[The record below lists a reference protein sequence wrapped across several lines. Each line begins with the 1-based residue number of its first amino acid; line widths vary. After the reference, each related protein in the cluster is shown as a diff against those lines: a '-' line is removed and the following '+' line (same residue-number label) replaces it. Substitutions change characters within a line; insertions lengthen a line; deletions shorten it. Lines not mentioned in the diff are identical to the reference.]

1 MAVNVKMG
9 VDIGG
14 FTSGIKQGQQ
24 ILKGLNAELKASE
37 SEFNATGNAEQK
49 LAQQTKT
56 LNSQITVQKA
66 IAKNAEQA
74 LKRMREAGVDPA
86 DASYQKLYV
95 QMMNAQ
101 AGANDAEV
109 ALRRLGE
116 GAGNAS
122 SGADQLTQS
131 LNNISKKMS
140 LQQVTDGIASITE
153 GLENAVGKAVDLGK
167 ALWDTA
173 MDAASWADDTATAA
187 QMYDMTVT
195 EYQQVLALS
204 ATTLDTSAD
213 TILGAQDKF
222 KRAVG
227 GDSASVKETLRGLG
241 LLQVGVTKY
250 GETIELLPD
259 IDTLDF
265 FFQAGQA
272 IMALEDPIEQETKA
286 TELFGKSWKEL
297 KPLFESYKTVD
308 EYRAALAEQNVVQG
322 DTVENLAEMNDKYN
336 ELKHNFEVLKLELI
350 GQLAPALTKIGT
362 VLNDLLDKV
371 IEYLNTEEGQEMLN
385 SLSESITG
393 LFEDLDK
400 IKPAEVVGAFSDA
413 LKGVVD
419 AFKWLKNHKNT
430 VIAAIGAIATSLGLL
445 KVSNTVMSF
454 VNTLSGL
461 SGGGGGGIPTG
472 GGGGGEALGAGAA
485 GAGGAV
491 KAGLLGKIGTGL
503 SNFAWGLGIPLA
515 VLAAGLV
522 PTYYAQKWDEG
533 NWRTEQQARLQAADE
548 IEAAGGAKWM
558 ADFIRQV
565 SEEVGLKH
573 DENGNEI
580 KDVTGLFTITRNTDK
595 LDQLLHDV
603 ENWTDA
609 DKEMLHEAVTKYNP
623 YTAGWDTWNLLQKYW
638 AGDTENIDT
647 YALNQALE
655 NVADSLIKFQQNE
668 LGLQPQPDAAEEL
681 GEEIGE
687 VPVETKPEMSAAMVQ
702 ELKDF
707 IGTLDIPVRLIPTEA
722 EGEADGEHANGIWS
736 VPYDGYLARLHRGE
750 RVMPAREVA
759 SRNYSSNL
767 YVESMYMS
775 GGADADGLAAAM
787 AAAQRR
793 TMSGYG
799 S

>member
-95 QMMNAQ
+95 QMLNAQ
-101 AGANDAEV
+101 SGANDAEV

-140 LQQVTDGIASITE
+140 LQQVSDGIGKITE
-153 GLENAVGKAVDLGK
+153 GLEGAVSKAVELGKSLWDDVLGAASKADDMATEAEKYDIPLQRYLQMQAMYDAGMDTSVDAIIKSQKKLRTNIGKESAETMQVLEELGLAMRGGKDGDTLQLITTDQEELFWRAGK
-167 ALWDTA
+167 AL
-173 MDAASWADDTATAA
+173 MNMSDAYDKEAAA
-187 QMYDMTVT
+187 QAMFGRSWEDLVPLFDKYDSL
-195 EYQQVLALS
+195 EAYN
-204 ATTLDTSAD
+204 
-213 TILGAQDKF
+213 
-222 KRAVG
+222 
-227 GDSASVKETLRGLG
+227 E
-241 LLQVGVTKY
+241 
-250 GETIELLPD
+250 
-259 IDTLDF
+259 
-265 FFQAGQA
+265 
-272 IMALEDPIEQETKA
+272 ALENQNSLSEETV
-286 TELFGKSWKEL
+286 L
-297 KPLFESYKTVD
+297 
-308 EYRAALAEQNVVQG
+308 
-322 DTVENLAEMNDKYN
+322 NLADLNDKYS
-336 ELKHNFEVLKLELI
+336 ELMANWEILKTELL
-350 GQLAPALTKIGT
+350 GALAPALTDLAT
-362 VLNDLLDKV
+362 SLNDVLGKV
-371 IEYLNTEEGQEMLN
+371 IEYIDSKDGQEMLA
-385 SLSESITG
+385 SLRENIAG
-393 LFEDLDK
+393 LFED
-400 IKPAEVVGAFSDA
+400 IKNIDAGSVVQAFADA
-413 LKGVVD
+413 MNGVVD
-419 AFKWLKNHKNT
+419 AFKWLRNHKNT
-430 VIAAIGAIATSLGLL
+430 VVTAITAIGGSLGLL

-461 SGGGGGGIPTG
+461 GGGGGGG
-472 GGGGGEALGAGAA
+472 GGGNSGLTGAAGAA
-485 GAGGAV
+485 GAGGVA
-491 KAGLLGKIGTGL
+491 KTGL
-503 SNFAWGLGIPLA
+503 FSSLGSVLIPVAGGVGMTALGI
-515 VLAAGLV
+515 AAGMAMDA
-522 PTYYAQKWDEG
+522 PFRIWDE
-533 NWRTEQQARLQAADE
+533 NLWRTEQQARLQAADE

-558 ADFIRQV
+558 TDFLRDV
-565 SEEVGLKH
+565 AEEVGIKH
-573 DENGNEI
+573 DE
-580 KDVTGLFTITRNTDK
+580 TGAEKKAFGIYAWTENTGK

-623 YTAGWDTWNLLQKYW
+623 YTAGWDTWNLLEKYW
-638 AGDTENIDT
+638 SGDTENIDT

-655 NVADSLIKFQQNE
+655 NVADSLIQFQQND
-668 LGLQPQPDAAEEL
+668 LGLKPPEEAATEL

-687 VPVETKPEMSAAMVQ
+687 VPVETKPELPPDVAQ
-702 ELKDF
+702 ELTDF
-707 IGTLDIPVRLIPTEA
+707 IGTLSIPVKLIPT
-722 EGEADGEHANGIWS
+722 GMDGEEDGSFANGTWS
-736 VPYDGYLARLHRGE
+736 VPYDGFLARLHRGE
-750 RVMPAREVA
+750 RVMPAREVTA
-759 SRNYSSNL
+759 RNYSSNL

>member
-49 LAQQTKT
+49 LTQQTKT

-95 QMMNAQ
+95 QMLNAQ
-101 AGANDAEV
+101 SGANDAEV

-140 LQQVTDGIASITE
+140 LDQVTDGIGKITD
-153 GLENAVGKAVDLGK
+153 GLQGAVDKAIDLGK
-167 ALWDTA
+167 QLYSAT
-173 MDAASWADDTATAA
+173 MEAAGWADDTATGA
-187 QMYDMTVT
+187 QQYGMTVK

-204 ATTLDTSAD
+204 ETTLDTSAD
-213 TILGAQDKF
+213 AILGAQDKF
-222 KRAVG
+222 VRAIGKGSDAINEHLADLGLALRG
-227 GDSASVKETLRGLG
+227 GKEGETLQLI
-241 LLQVGVTKY
+241 T
-250 GETIELLPD
+250 T
-259 IDTLDF
+259 DTMDLF
-265 FFQAGQA
+265 FRAGQA

-297 KPLFESYKTVD
+297 KPLFESYQTVD
-308 EYRAALAEQNVVQG
+308 EYRAALESQNVVS
-322 DTVENLAEMNDKYN
+322 DNTVTNLAEMNDKFN

-350 GQLAPALTKIGT
+350 GQLAPAFTKIGT
-362 VLNDLLDKV
+362 VLNDLLDKL
-371 IEYLNTEEGQEMLN
+371 IEYLNTEEGQQMLE
-385 SLSESITG
+385 SLSSSISS
-393 LFEDLDK
+393 LFDDLEK
-400 IKPAEVVGAFSDA
+400 IDPAEVVGAFSDA

-419 AFKWLKNHKNT
+419 AFKWLKQHKNS

-445 KVSNTVMSF
+445 KVSNTVLNF

-461 SGGGGGGIPTG
+461 KGGGGGGG
-472 GGGGGEALGAGAA
+472 GGNSGLTGAAGAA
-485 GAGGAV
+485 GAGGVA
-491 KAGLLGKIGTGL
+491 KTGL
-503 SNFAWGLGIPLA
+503 FSSLGSVLIPVAGGFGMTALGI
-515 VLAAGLV
+515 AAGMAMDA
-522 PTYYAQKWDEG
+522 PFRIWDE
-533 NWRTEQQARLQAADE
+533 NLWRTEQQERLQAADE
-548 IEAAGGAKWM
+548 IEAAGGAKWV
-558 ADFIRQV
+558 ADFLRDV
-565 SEEVGLKH
+565 AEEVGIKH
-573 DENGNEI
+573 EDNGEEKKAFGIYAWTEN
-580 KDVTGLFTITRNTDK
+580 TGK
-595 LDQLLHDV
+595 LDSLLHDI
-603 ENWTDA
+603 ETWNDE
-609 DKEMLHEAVTKYNP
+609 DKQMLHEAVTKYNP
-623 YTAGWDTWNLLQKYW
+623 YTAGWGTWDLLEKYW
-638 AGDTENIDT
+638 SGDTENIDT

-655 NVADSLIKFQQNE
+655 NVADSLIQFQQND
-668 LGLQPQPDAAEEL
+668 LGMKPPEEAATEL

-687 VPVETKPEMSAAMVQ
+687 VPVETKPELPPDVAQ
-702 ELKDF
+702 ELTDF
-707 IGTLDIPVRLIPTEA
+707 IGTLSIPVKLIPT
-722 EGEADGEHANGIWS
+722 GMDGEEDGSFANGTWS
-736 VPYDGYLARLHRGE
+736 VPYDGFLARLHRGE
-750 RVMPAREVA
+750 RVMPAREVTA
-759 SRNYSSNL
+759 RNYSSNL

>member
-95 QMMNAQ
+95 QMLNAQ
-101 AGANDAEV
+101 SGANDAEV

-140 LQQVTDGIASITE
+140 LDQVTDGIGKITE
-153 GLENAVGKAVDLGK
+153 GLQGAVDKAIDLGK
-167 ALWDTA
+167 QLYSAT
-173 MDAASWADDTATAA
+173 MEAAGWADDTATGA
-187 QMYDMTVT
+187 QQYGMTVK

-204 ATTLDTSAD
+204 ETTLDTSAD
-213 TILGAQDKF
+213 AILGAQDKF
-222 KRAVG
+222 VRAIGKGSDAINEHLADLGLALRG
-227 GDSASVKETLRGLG
+227 GKEGETLQLI
-241 LLQVGVTKY
+241 T
-250 GETIELLPD
+250 T
-259 IDTLDF
+259 DTMDLF
-265 FFQAGQA
+265 FRAGQA

-297 KPLFESYKTVD
+297 KPLFESYQTVD
-308 EYRAALAEQNVVQG
+308 EYRAALESQNVVS
-322 DTVENLAEMNDKYN
+322 DNTVTNLAEMNDKFN

-350 GQLAPALTKIGT
+350 GQLAPAFTKIGT
-362 VLNDLLDKV
+362 VLNDLLDKL
-371 IEYLNTEEGQEMLN
+371 IEYLNTEEGQQMLE
-385 SLSESITG
+385 SLSSSISS
-393 LFEDLDK
+393 LFDDLEK
-400 IKPAEVVGAFSDA
+400 IDPAEVVGAFSDA

-419 AFKWLKNHKNT
+419 AFKWLRNHKNT
-430 VIAAIGAIATSLGLL
+430 VVTAITAIGASLGLL

-461 SGGGGGGIPTG
+461 GGGGGGG
-472 GGGGGEALGAGAA
+472 GGGNSGLTGAAGAA
-485 GAGGAV
+485 GAGGVA
-491 KAGLLGKIGTGL
+491 KTGL
-503 SNFAWGLGIPLA
+503 FSSLGSVLIPVAGGVGMTALGI
-515 VLAAGLV
+515 AAGMAMDA
-522 PTYYAQKWDEG
+522 PFRIWDE
-533 NWRTEQQARLQAADE
+533 NLWRTEQQARLNAADE

-558 ADFIRQV
+558 TDFLRDV
-565 SEEVGLKH
+565 AEEVGIKH
-573 DENGNEI
+573 EDNGEEKKAFGIYAWTEN
-580 KDVTGLFTITRNTDK
+580 TGK

-623 YTAGWDTWNLLQKYW
+623 YTAGWDTWNLLEKYW
-638 AGDTENIDT
+638 SGDTENIDT

-655 NVADSLIKFQQNE
+655 NVADSLIQFQQND
-668 LGLQPQPDAAEEL
+668 LGLKPPEEAATEL

-687 VPVETKPEMSAAMVQ
+687 VPVETKPELPPDVAQ
-702 ELKDF
+702 ELTDF
-707 IGTLDIPVRLIPTEA
+707 IGTLSIPVKLIPT
-722 EGEADGEHANGIWS
+722 GMDGEGDGSFANGTWS
-736 VPYDGYLARLHRGE
+736 VPYDGFLARLHRGE
-750 RVMPAREVA
+750 RVMPAREVTA
-759 SRNYSSNL
+759 RNYSSNL

>member
-109 ALRRLGE
+109 ALRRLGD

-227 GDSASVKETLRGLG
+227 GNSSSVKETLRGLG
-241 LLQVGVTKY
+241 LLEVGFTKY
-250 GETIELLPD
+250 GETIELLPEG
-259 IDTLDF
+259 DTLDF
-265 FFQAGQA
+265 FFKAGQA

-297 KPLFESYKTVD
+297 KPLFETYQTVD

-322 DTVENLAEMNDKYN
+322 DTVENLAEMNDKFN

-350 GQLAPALTKIGT
+350 GSLAPALTKIGT

-371 IEYLNTEEGQEMLN
+371 IEYLNTEEGQEMMKTLTD
-385 SLSESITG
+385 SITG
-393 LFEDLDK
+393 LFDDLEK
-400 IKPAEVVGAFSDA
+400 IDPAEVVGAFSDA

-419 AFKWLKNHKNT
+419 AFKWLRQHKNT
-430 VIAAIGAIATSLGLL
+430 VVAAIGAIAASLGLL
-445 KVSNTVMSF
+445 KVSNTVLTF

-461 SGGGGGGIPTG
+461 KGGNIPTG
-472 GGGGGEALGAGAA
+472 GGSGGGEALGTAGASAAGGATKAGLGTKIAA
-485 GAGGAV
+485 GASNLFWT
-491 KAGLLGKIGTGL
+491 AGVPAL
-503 SNFAWGLGIPLA
+503 
-515 VLAAGLV
+515 VLAAGVL
-522 PTYYAQKWDEG
+522 PGYYAQK
-533 NWRTEQQARLQAADE
+533 ADE
-548 IEAAGGAKWM
+548 KRWEEMQTARFEAAVDAESVNAMWLRRAAEILGP
-558 ADFIRQV
+558 R
-565 SEEVGLKH
+565 H
-573 DENGNEI
+573 DENGNKR
-580 KDVTGLFTITRNTDK
+580 KDVTGKF
-595 LDQLLHDV
+595 DV
-603 ENWTDA
+603 IDTAEAYD
-609 DKEMLHEAVTKYNP
+609 MLMALGVRQNQQRAELYNVISQYGNP
-623 YTAGWDTWNLLQKYW
+623 YTNGNYTWDMLMRMWSGEQF
-638 AGDTENIDT
+638 DQQDVV
-647 YALNQALE
+647 ALAE
-655 NVADSLIKFQQNE
+655 TVADAFAASE
-668 LGLQPQPDAAEEL
+668 DAAKIKIQADLDL
-681 GEEIGE
+681 GEDPAGAIEQDIGTVT
-687 VPVETKPEMSAAMVQ
+687 VPVKLV
-702 ELKDF
+702 
-707 IGTLDIPVRLIPTEA
+707 PTEM
-722 EGEADGEHANGIWS
+722 DGEEDGSFANGTWS
-736 VPYDGYLARLHRGE
+736 VPYDGFLARLHRGE

-767 YVESMYMS
+767 YVESMYMN

>member
-14 FTSGIKQGQQ
+14 FTSGIKTGQQ

-95 QMMNAQ
+95 QMLNAQ
-101 AGANDAEV
+101 SGANDAEV

-153 GLENAVGKAVDLGK
+153 GLQGAVDKAIDLGK
-167 ALWDTA
+167 QLYSAT
-173 MDAASWADDTATAA
+173 MEAAGWADDTATGA
-187 QMYDMTVT
+187 QQYGMTVK

-204 ATTLDTSAD
+204 ETTLDTSAD
-213 TILGAQDKF
+213 AILGAQDKF
-222 KRAVG
+222 VRAIGKGSDAINEHLADLGLALRG
-227 GDSASVKETLRGLG
+227 GKEGETLQLI
-241 LLQVGVTKY
+241 T
-250 GETIELLPD
+250 T
-259 IDTLDF
+259 DTMDLF
-265 FFQAGQA
+265 FRAGQA

-297 KPLFESYKTVD
+297 KPLFESYQTVE
-308 EYRAALAEQNVVQG
+308 EYRAALESQNVVS
-322 DTVENLAEMNDKYN
+322 DNTVTNLAEMNDKFN

-350 GQLAPALTKIGT
+350 GQLAPAFTKIGT
-362 VLNDLLDKV
+362 VLNDLLDKL
-371 IEYLNTEEGQEMLN
+371 IEYLNTEEGQQMLE
-385 SLSESITG
+385 SLSSSISS
-393 LFEDLDK
+393 LFDDLEK
-400 IKPAEVVGAFSDA
+400 IDPAEVVGAFSDA

-419 AFKWLKNHKNT
+419 AFKWLKQHKNS

-461 SGGGGGGIPTG
+461 NGGGGGGG
-472 GGGGGEALGAGAA
+472 GGNSGLTGAAGAA
-485 GAGGAV
+485 GAGGVA
-491 KAGLLGKIGTGL
+491 KTGL
-503 SNFAWGLGIPLA
+503 FSSLGSVLIPVAGGFGITALGI
-515 VLAAGLV
+515 AAGMAMDA
-522 PTYYAQKWDEG
+522 PFRIWDE
-533 NWRTEQQARLQAADE
+533 NIWRTEQQARLQAADE
-548 IEAAGGAKWM
+548 IEAAGGAKWV
-558 ADFIRQV
+558 ADFLRDV
-565 SEEVGLKH
+565 AEEVGIKH
-573 DENGNEI
+573 EDNGEEKKALGIYAWTEN
-580 KDVTGLFTITRNTDK
+580 TGK
-595 LDQLLHDV
+595 LDSLLHDI
-603 ENWTDA
+603 ETWNDE
-609 DKEMLHEAVTKYNP
+609 DKQMLHEAVTKYNP
-623 YTAGWDTWNLLQKYW
+623 YTAGWDTWNLLEKYW
-638 AGDTENIDT
+638 SGDTESIDT

-655 NVADSLIKFQQNE
+655 NVADSLIQFQQND
-668 LGLQPQPDAAEEL
+668 LGLKPPEEAATEL

-687 VPVETKPEMSAAMVQ
+687 VPVETKPELPPDVAQ
-702 ELKDF
+702 ELTDF
-707 IGTLDIPVRLIPTEA
+707 IGTLSIPVKLIPT
-722 EGEADGEHANGIWS
+722 GMDGEEDGSFANGTWS
-736 VPYDGYLARLHRGE
+736 VPYDGFLARLHRGE
-750 RVMPAREVA
+750 RVMPAREVTA
-759 SRNYSSNL
+759 RNYSSNL

>member
-227 GDSASVKETLRGLG
+227 GNSSSVKETLRGLG
-241 LLQVGVTKY
+241 LLEVGFTKY
-250 GETIELLPD
+250 GETIELLPEG
-259 IDTLDF
+259 DTLDF
-265 FFQAGQA
+265 FFKAGQA

-297 KPLFESYKTVD
+297 KPLFETYQTVD

-322 DTVENLAEMNDKYN
+322 DTVENLAEMNDKFN

-350 GQLAPALTKIGT
+350 GSLAPALTKIGT

-371 IEYLNTEEGQEMLN
+371 IEYLNTEEGQEMMKTLTD
-385 SLSESITG
+385 SITG
-393 LFEDLDK
+393 LFEDLEK
-400 IKPAEVVGAFSDA
+400 IKPEEIVGAFSDA

-419 AFKWLKNHKNT
+419 AFKWLKQHKNS

-445 KVSNTVMSF
+445 KVSNTVLNF

-461 SGGGGGGIPTG
+461 KGGGGSGGGGNSGLTG
-472 GGGGGEALGAGAA
+472 AAGAA
-485 GAGGAV
+485 GAGGVA
-491 KAGLLGKIGTGL
+491 KTGL
-503 SNFAWGLGIPLA
+503 FSSLGSVLIPVAGGVGMTALGI
-515 VLAAGLV
+515 AAGMAMDA
-522 PTYYAQKWDEG
+522 PFRIWDE
-533 NWRTEQQARLQAADE
+533 NIWRTEQQARLQAADE
-548 IEAAGGAKWM
+548 IEAAGGAKWV
-558 ADFIRQV
+558 ADFLRDV
-565 SEEVGLKH
+565 AEEVGIKH
-573 DENGNEI
+573 EDNGEEKKALGIYAWTEN
-580 KDVTGLFTITRNTDK
+580 TGK
-595 LDQLLHDV
+595 LDSLLHDI
-603 ENWTDA
+603 ETWNDE
-609 DKEMLHEAVTKYNP
+609 DKQMLHEAVTKYNP
-623 YTAGWDTWNLLQKYW
+623 YTAGWDTWNLLEKYW
-638 AGDTENIDT
+638 SGDTENIDT

-655 NVADSLIKFQQNE
+655 NVADSLIQFQQND
-668 LGLQPQPDAAEEL
+668 LGMKPPEEAATEL

-687 VPVETKPEMSAAMVQ
+687 VPVETKPELPPDVAQ
-702 ELKDF
+702 ELTDF
-707 IGTLDIPVRLIPTEA
+707 IGTLSIPVKLVPT
-722 EGEADGEHANGIWS
+722 GMDGEEDGSFANGTWS
-736 VPYDGYLARLHRGE
+736 VPYDGFLARLHRGE

-767 YVESMYMS
+767 YVESMYMN